1 MKTGII
7 GLPMSGKTSLF
18 TILTGAHQEVR
29 MGSTAVR
36 AGVARVPDPRVEAL
50 AEVFEPEKITHA
62 TIEYLDVPAVSKE
75 TLRDP
80 AYVASL
86 RLVDAFAHVLRLFED
101 ETVPHESGPLDPVR
115 DAEHLDLELIL
126 SDLMVI
132 EKRLERLEKDRK
144 KIKNPDLDREHEV
157 LEKCKAVLEANRPL
171 RELELAGEY

>member
-157 LEKCKAVLEANRPL
+157 LEKCKAVLEL
-171 RELELAGEY
+171 SLIHI